1 MFYYVLLTLQKY
13 YVLLC
18 FIGGGEY
25 MNKIVGYRKMLGMTQ
40 EKMAEKFNISV
51 QAYRMK
57 EKQKINF
64 NRKEMIIF
72 RDLLRKELFPKLLL
86 MKYFFNL
93 LLCFTMKRG

>member
-1 MFYYVLLTLQKY
+1 MFFIDIIEI
-13 YVLLC
+13 LC
-18 FIGGGEY
+18 FTMFIGGGEY

-72 RDLLRKELFPKLLL
+72 RDLLRKELFPKITIDEI
-86 MKYFFNL
+86 FF
-93 LLCFTMKRG
+93 